1 MGHSN
6 TAGLPGV
13 LTNPVDPH
21 DDRVGMNDAGRG
33 MASPLHRPYRT

>member
-1 MGHSN
+1 MGHPN

-21 DDRVGMNDAGRG
+21 DDRVGMIDAGRG